1 MLSASL
7 ILPRGISCYSAE
19 QAVEKARLVAQ
30 PLQLIARTR
39 RGMSMVRDKRMELAD
54 SMSNFNRCLMFMSD
68 VLGKVSAS
76 RKLFIVSQTLRQSF
90 FVDNQCA
97 KSKKPNPCP
106 HGSCLCQKLARCATS
121 KHACLC
127 WCESFFY
134 GIACWNAKMRSPGHP
149 WPSAHSVS
157 A

>member
-1 MLSASL
+1 MIFGCFARAALFVVSQSDPAQGNQLLLCRTS
-7 ILPRGISCYSAE
+7 RG
-19 QAVEKARLVAQ
+19 KARLVAQ

-121 KHACLC
+121 RHACLC
-127 WCESFFY
+127 WCESFFTELRV
-134 GIACWNAKMRSPGHP
+134 GMQK
-149 WPSAHSVS
+149 
-157 A
+157 